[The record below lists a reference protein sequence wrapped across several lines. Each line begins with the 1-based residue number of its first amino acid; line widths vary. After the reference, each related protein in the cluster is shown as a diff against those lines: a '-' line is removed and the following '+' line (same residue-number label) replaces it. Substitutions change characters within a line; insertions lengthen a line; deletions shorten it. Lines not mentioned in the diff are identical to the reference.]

1 VSVFMG
7 HATIN
12 ITVKRYRHL
21 LPGSVEEGAALL
33 DTDVVVQLERAEDAA
48 RAGEPA
54 GVVAS

>member
-12 ITVKRYRHL
+12 ITANRYGHL

-33 DTDVVVQLERAEDAA
+33 DTYVAVQLERAEDAA